1 MRLKDRVAIVT
12 GAARGIGRGIALTLA
27 RAGANVV
34 VADILDEEANKVA
47 REINDIGTESIPV
60 HVDVSKRD
68 DVQNLAATTIGKLG
82 RVDILVNNAGVIS
95 STPFEELSIEE
106 WHRIMA
112 INLDSVLMCS
122 QEVARHMK
130 KQLYGKIV
138 SVSSIAGEEG
148 GRFSGPAYAV
158 SKAGIICLTKC
169 MARALAKYNITVNAI
184 APGVIDNGMTGRWSE
199 QEKQENL
206 QIIPLGR
213 FGTPQ
218 DVANL
223 VVFLSSAQSDY
234 ITGHTINVD
243 GGKVM

>member
-1 MRLKDRVAIVT
+1 MRLKDRVAVVT
-12 GAARGIGRGIALTLA
+12 GAARGIGRGIALSLA

-34 VADILDEEANKVA
+34 VADILDEEASEVA
-47 REINDIGTESIPV
+47 REINDIGPESVPV
-60 HVDVSKRD
+60 YANVSKRED
-68 DVQNLAATTIGKLG
+68 IQNLVAITIGKLG

-95 STPFEELSIEE
+95 STAFEELSTEE
-106 WHRIMA
+106 WHRVMA

-130 KQLYGKIV
+130 SQLYGKIV
-138 SVSSIAGEEG
+138 SISSIAGEEG

-169 MARALAKYNITVNAI
+169 MARALAPYNITVNAI
-184 APGVIDNGMTGRWSE
+184 APGVIDSGMTGRWSE
-199 QEKQENL
+199 QERTANL

-213 FGTPQ
+213 FGTPE

-223 VVFLSSAQSDY
+223 VVFLSSPQSDY
-234 ITGHTINVD
+234 ITGHTMNVD